1 MKQIMTIAGFLIVLA
16 IAIFGCLLI
25 FGVITFES
33 AGGSFIKMIAA
44 IALLGGC
51 AALIGL
57 LMAKKE

>member
-1 MKQIMTIAGFLIVLA
+1 MKQILTIAGLLIVLA

-57 LMAKKE
+57 FMAKKE

>member
-25 FGVITFES
+25 FGIITFES

-44 IALLGGC
+44 VALLGGC
-51 AALIGL
+51 AALVGL
-57 LMAKKE
+57 LMRR

>member
-1 MKQIMTIAGFLIVLA
+1 MKQILTIAGLLIVLA

-33 AGGSFIKMIAA
+33 AGGSLIRMIAA

-51 AALIGL
+51 AALAGL
-57 LMAKKE
+57 LMRK

>member
-1 MKQIMTIAGFLIVLA
+1 MKQILTIAGFLIVLA

-25 FGVITFES
+25 FGVISFES